1 MGYCL
6 VMGAAAGILDFRP
19 LLCLDFLIN
28 TASCGRNPNI
38 KADAFAPTV
47 PKSPPRFH
55 LNVDF
60 PSSKE
65 KGQQEHN
72 DWLRHSVIN
81 HKR

>member
-1 MGYCL
+1 M
-6 VMGAAAGILDFRP
+6 MGAAAGILDFRP

-38 KADAFAPTV
+38 KADATAPTV

-55 LNVDF
+55 LTETF

-65 KGQQEHN
+65 EGQQGHN
-72 DWLRHSVIN
+72 GWAGLPALPTRKD
-81 HKR
+81 KR